1 MSIERWNKAWA
12 ECVEGIDL
20 NGARVGGAATIANPN
35 KEDAIWWNN
44 TGPKWLETYINW
56 RKNNPE
62 WKVWVAP
69 DGQPAIELAM
79 APVIAGVQVKMILD
93 RIFEVN
99 GELVIVDLKTSKQLP
114 SSALQLGMYRA
125 GIQATYGI
133 DIKFGNYYMSRKS
146 GTGMMIDL
154 TKYTYD
160 KIEYLVAAFDKA
172 RKAGL
177 FLPNNSNCNTIC
189 GLTDYCQFYTE
200 KIG

>member
-1 MSIERWNKAWA
+1 MSVELWNKAWD

-20 NGARVGGAATIANPN
+20 TGARVGGSATIANPN

-114 SSALQLGMYRA
+114 PSALQLGMYRA

-133 DIKFGNYYMSRKS
+133 DIKLGNYYMSRKS
-146 GTGMMIDL
+146 GTGTMIDL

>member
-1 MSIERWNKAWA
+1 MSVELWNKAWD

-20 NGARVGGAATIANPN
+20 TGARVGGSATIANPN

-114 SSALQLGMYRA
+114 PSALQLGMYRA

-133 DIKFGNYYMSRKS
+133 DIKLGNYYMSRKS
-146 GTGMMIDL
+146 GTGTMIDL

-160 KIEYLVAAFDKA
+160 KIEYLVASFDKA